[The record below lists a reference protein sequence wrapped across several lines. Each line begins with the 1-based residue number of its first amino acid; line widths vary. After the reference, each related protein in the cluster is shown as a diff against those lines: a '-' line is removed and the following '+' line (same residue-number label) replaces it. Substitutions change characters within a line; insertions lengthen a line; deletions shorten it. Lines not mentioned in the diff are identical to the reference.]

1 MLFTIS
7 PIPEHGFPPDFIK
20 STQDKTAAAA
30 SGGGSQVIT
39 IEDIEEDAREV
50 PEDLASAT
58 ASKSQID
65 TLTPPSPSETST
77 PGPSQH
83 GAQQQQSN
91 RKMSSARK
99 KRGKRKGHN
108 RTGSKS
114 SVKDIFAGGSTG
126 QNIFA
131 MDEDEETN
139 QVGSLPLF
147 YFFQCLKCL
156 ELFSSLLF
164 TWERVHMK

>member
-1 MLFTIS
+1 MIS
-7 PIPEHGFPPDFIK
+7 
-20 STQDKTAAAA
+20 
-30 SGGGSQVIT
+30 

-58 ASKSQID
+58 ATTSQND
-65 TLTPPSPSETST
+65 TLLPPPPPTETST

-91 RKMSSARK
+91 RKMSSAKK
-99 KRGKRKGHN
+99 KRLKRKGHN

-147 YFFQCLKCL
+147 YFFQCLQCL
-156 ELFSSLLF
+156 ILG
-164 TWERVHMK
+164 KGYI

>member
-1 MLFTIS
+1 MIS
-7 PIPEHGFPPDFIK
+7 
-20 STQDKTAAAA
+20 
-30 SGGGSQVIT
+30 

-50 PEDLASAT
+50 LEDLASAK
-58 ASKSQID
+58 ASTSQND
-65 TLTPPSPSETST
+65 ALPPPPPSETST

-156 ELFSSLLF
+156 ELFSSLFFHLGKG
-164 TWERVHMK
+164 TYEIMKTAHAQLVKERSKRVYVIARYRKI